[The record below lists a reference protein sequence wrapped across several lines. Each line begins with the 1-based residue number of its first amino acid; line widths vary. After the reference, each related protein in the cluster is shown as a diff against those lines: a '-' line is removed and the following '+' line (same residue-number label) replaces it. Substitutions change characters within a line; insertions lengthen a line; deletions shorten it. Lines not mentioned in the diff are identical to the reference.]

1 MTMLKNITLYHLMI
15 NNQKRIG
22 IKFTPDKVLQALIKS
37 LDKPKWS
44 AHYNMAY
51 VLNTKTNLATIYTT
65 FKGVAW
71 INYNRFLTNKP
82 VHTSNETVDVE
93 WFRTR
98 EVTEGYRCC
107 PEDYLSKLE
116 LKRYANNTI
125 RTYVHFFESFINYYS
140 TIDLQAI
147 TEIHI
152 RAYLK
157 MLIHQQK
164 SNSYLNQVI
173 NSIKFYYE
181 VVLGMPNR
189 FYEVERPRKE
199 HKLPTVISKEDV
211 LALIEQTNN
220 IKHRCIVELLYGS
233 GLRRNELLSLK
244 IEDIDSKRMLVRV
257 KQAKGNKDRITL
269 LSQNALQDLRS
280 YYKTW
285 KPKEYLFEGQKGGKY
300 SGQSVVKVV
309 KTAAHKAKI
318 RITVTP
324 HMLRH
329 SFATHLLEA
338 GVDLRQIQ
346 VLLGHSSSKTTEIY
360 THVATNTFKTIK
372 NPLDS

>member
-152 RAYLK
+152 RAYLQL
-157 MLIHQQK
+157 LIRRGK
-164 SNSYLNQVI
+164 SNSCVNQGI
-173 NSIKFYYE
+173 NAIKFYYE
-181 VVLGMPNR
+181 VVLDMPNL
-189 FYEVERPRKE
+189 FYEIERPRKE
-199 HKLPTVISKEDV
+199 KKLPTVISKEDV

-372 NPLDS
+372 NPLD

>member
-22 IKFTPDKVLQALIKS
+22 IKFTPDKILQTLIKS

-44 AHYNMAY
+44 SHYNMAY

-189 FYEVERPRKE
+189 FYKIERPRKE
-199 HKLPTVISKEDV
+199 FKLPTIISKEEV
-211 LALIEQTNN
+211 LALIEQTNS
-220 IKHRCIVELLYGS
+220 IKHRCSVELLYGS
-233 GLRRNELLSLK
+233 GLRRSELINLK
-244 IEDIDSKRMLVRV
+244 IEDIDSKRMLVQI
-257 KQAKGNKDRITL
+257 KKTKGNKDRLTL
-269 LSQNALQDLRS
+269 LLQNVLQDFRS

-285 KPKEYLFEGQKGGKY
+285 KAKEYLFEGHKGGKY

-329 SFATHLLEA
+329 SFATHVLKA

-372 NPLDS
+372 NPLD

>member
-1 MTMLKNITLYHLMI
+1 MTTLKNITLCHLMI
-15 NNQKRIG
+15 NNQKMIG
-22 IKFTPDKVLQALIKS
+22 IKFTPDKVLEALIKS
-37 LDKPKWS
+37 LDHPKWS
-44 AHYNMAY
+44 SKHNMAY
-51 VLNTKTNLATIYTT
+51 VLNTKTNLSAIFTT

-82 VHTSNETVDVE
+82 VNTSNEKVDVV

-98 EVTEGYRCC
+98 EVKKGYRRC
-107 PEDYLSKLE
+107 PEEYLSKLE

-125 RTYVHFFESFINYYS
+125 RTYVNFFERFINHYS
-140 TIDLQAI
+140 TIDLHAI
-147 TEIHI
+147 NEIHI
-152 RAYLK
+152 REYLK
-157 MLIHQQK
+157 MLIRQQK
-164 SNSYLNQVI
+164 SNSYINQVI
-173 NSIKFYYE
+173 NAIKFYYE

-199 HKLPTVISKEDV
+199 YKLPNVISKEDV
-211 LALIEQTNN
+211 QSLIANTNN
-220 IKHRCIVELLYGS
+220 LKHRCIVALLYSS
-233 GLRRNELLSLK
+233 GLRRNELLNLK

-269 LSQNALQDLRS
+269 LSQNALEDLRS
-280 YYKTW
+280 YYKNW
-285 KPKEYLFEGQKGGKY
+285 KPREYLFEGQKGGRY
-300 SGQSVVKVV
+300 SGQAVVKVV
-309 KTAAHKAKI
+309 KNAAFKAKLKI
-318 RITVTP
+318 PVTP

-346 VLLGHSSSKTTEIY
+346 VLLGHQSSKTTEIY

-372 NPLDS
+372 NPLG